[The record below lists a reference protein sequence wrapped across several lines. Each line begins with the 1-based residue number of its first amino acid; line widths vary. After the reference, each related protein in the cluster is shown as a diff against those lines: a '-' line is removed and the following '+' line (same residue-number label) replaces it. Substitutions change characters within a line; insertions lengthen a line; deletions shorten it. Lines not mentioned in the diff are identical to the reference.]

1 MDYIDKIKQLCVTLV
16 ILVTIFIILT
26 GTFILKLAELEEENK
41 RLQEEAWS
49 FYYELDDLKQNK

>member
-1 MDYIDKIKQLCVTLV
+1 MDYVDKIKQLCVTLV

>member
-1 MDYIDKIKQLCVTLV
+1 MDYVDKIKQLCVTLV

-41 RLQEEAWS
+41 KLQEEAWS